1 MRIPFAIL
9 CLALPLTGC
18 RGTAPGGMFGQMT
31 IPPPSTQPP
40 GALLADNSYYPGL
53 NSSLGTSTTGT
64 TTATPSTP
72 AFTASPG
79 FNQPSTVQPSS
90 LPPNFTPTG
99 DSSLTERRGA
109 SLTKANLGG
118 PARSSPS
125 SAREEPIRIPDDSAS
140 AGTLAS
146 VIPIRGIPMTDAT
159 GLFEQIRSQLAPAA
173 SLAAQPRNNSGFVEI
188 SQLPNPPADVRRAA
202 LSRQELR

>member
-1 MRIPFAIL
+1 MQLLQIGSDAGPLLQPSRLLIAPSRFPKPT
-9 CLALPLTGC
+9 LPLAAAPTILRPLVC
-18 RGTAPGGMFGQMT
+18 LHLRGPQHANSLRHP
-31 IPPPSTQPP
+31 QP
-40 GALLADNSYYPGL
+40 N
-53 NSSLGTSTTGT
+53 
-64 TTATPSTP
+64 
-72 AFTASPG
+72 
-79 FNQPSTVQPSS
+79 S
-90 LPPNFTPTG
+90 LPPNFVPSG

-159 GLFEQIRSQLAPAA
+159 GLFEQIRSQLAPATG
-173 SLAAQPRNNSGFVEI
+173 LATRPRNSSGFVEI

>member
-1 MRIPFAIL
+1 MRIHFAIL
-9 CLALPLTGC
+9 CLALALAGC
-18 RGTAPGGMFGQMT
+18 RGTTAGGMFGQMT

-40 GALLADNSYYPGL
+40 GALLADNAYYPGV
-53 NSSLGTSTTGT
+53 NSSLGSSAATS
-64 TTATPSTP
+64 ATPFTP
-72 AFTASPG
+72 AFTASPS
-79 FNQPSTVQPSS
+79 FNQDSTLQPNSLPSS
-90 LPPNFTPTG
+90 LIPSG
-99 DSSLTERRGA
+99 DSSLIERRGA

-159 GLFEQIRSQLAPAA
+159 GLFEQIRSQLAPPA
-173 SLAAQPRNNSGFVEI
+173 SLATRPRTSSGFVEI